1 MFGSGVDIETQLHK
15 LLAVK
20 TQTNHLISLSLSF
33 FIYKVEILIIFIS
46 QIRMSSDDVHDDG
59 DDC

>member
-59 DDC
+59 DNC

>member
-1 MFGSGVDIETQLHK
+1 MYGSGVDIETQLHK

-33 FIYKVEILIIFIS
+33 FIYKVELLIIFMS
-46 QIRMSSDDVHDDG
+46 RIRMSSDDVHDDG

>member
-1 MFGSGVDIETQLHK
+1 MYGSGVDIETQLHK

-46 QIRMSSDDVHDDG
+46 RIRMSSDDVHDDG